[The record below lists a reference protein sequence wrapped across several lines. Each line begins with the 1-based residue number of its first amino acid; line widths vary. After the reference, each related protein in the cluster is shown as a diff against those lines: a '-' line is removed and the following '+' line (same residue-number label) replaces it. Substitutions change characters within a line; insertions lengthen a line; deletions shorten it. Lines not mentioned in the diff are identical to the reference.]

1 MSVETNKAIVRK
13 AFEAVNQQNLAAMDG
28 LMASDFYSHSVPP
41 GMPPTRESHKQAL
54 SSLFSAF
61 PDYHVTVEDLVAEAD
76 KVVARLTVRGTHR
89 GNLFG
94 VIPATGKQVAW
105 KAVDIFRLADGNIVE
120 YWLVADNLE
129 LLQQLQA
136 EPPRE

>member
-1 MSVETNKAIVRK
+1 MSVETNKAIVCK
-13 AFEAVNQQNLAAMDG
+13 AFEAVNQQNLAAMDE
-28 LMASDFYSHSVPP
+28 LMASDFYSHSVPT

-105 KAVDIFRLADGNIVE
+105 KAVDIFRLADDNIVE

>member
-1 MSVETNKAIVRK
+1 MSVEENKAIVRK
-13 AFEAVNQQNLAAMDG
+13 AFEAVNQQNLAVMDE

-41 GMPPTRESHKQAL
+41 VMPPTRESHKQAL

-94 VIPATGKQVAW
+94 AIPPTGKQVAW
-105 KAVDIFRLADGNIVE
+105 KAVDFFRLADGKIVE
-120 YWLVADNLE
+120 YWLIADNLE

-136 EPPRE
+136 ESPRE

>member
-1 MSVETNKAIVRK
+1 MSAEENKAIVRK
-13 AFEAVNQQNLAAMDG
+13 AFEAVNQQNLAAMDE
-28 LMASDFYSHSVPP
+28 LLASDFYSHSVPP
-41 GMPPTRESHKQAL
+41 GMPPNRESHKQAL

-76 KVVARLTVRGTHR
+76 KVVARLTVHGTHR

-94 VIPATGKQVAW
+94 AIPPTGKQVSW
-105 KAVDIFRLADGNIVE
+105 KAVDIFRLADGKIVE

-129 LLQQLQA
+129 LLQQLQTQ
-136 EPPRE
+136 PGRP

>member
-1 MSVETNKAIVRK
+1 MSKEENKTTVLK
-13 AFEAVNQQNLAAMDG
+13 AFEAVNQQDLAAMDE

-61 PDYHVTVEDLVAEAD
+61 PDYHVTVEDMVAEAD

-94 VIPATGKQVAW
+94 AIPPTGKQVAW
-105 KAVDIFRLADGNIVE
+105 KAVDIFRLADGKIVE

-136 EPPRE
+136 QPTRE

>member
-1 MSVETNKAIVRK
+1 MSVEANKAIVRK
-13 AFEAVNQQNLAAMDG
+13 AFEAVNQQNLAAMDE
-28 LMASDFYSHSVPP
+28 LMANDFYSHSVPP

-105 KAVDIFRLADGNIVE
+105 KAVDIFRLADGNIIE